1 MRRWAGGEAEGRGG
15 EEAGSGEGD
24 GEGGG
29 VGVGAAGWGVCVC
42 GCVWVC
48 VGVCGYV
55 WVCVVLDKSSGEFS
69 KTTYGPSSAHDS
81 FRVGALIW
89 AYVFVL

>member
-29 VGVGAAGWGVCVC
+29 VGVGAAGWGVCV
-42 GCVWVC
+42 WVC

-55 WVCVVLDKSSGEFS
+55 WVCVVLDNSSGEFS
-69 KTTYGPSSAHDS
+69 KTTYGPSSAHDI
-81 FRVGALIW
+81 FRVGALIL

>member
-1 MRRWAGGEAEGRGG
+1 MGRRRG
-15 EEAGSGEGD
+15 EEVRRR
-24 GEGGG
+24 G
-29 VGVGAAGWGVCVC
+29 VGRVTVKVGEWGWGRRDGVCVGVC

-55 WVCVVLDKSSGEFS
+55 WVCVVLDNSSGEFS
-69 KTTYGPSSAHDS
+69 KTTYGPSSAHDI
-81 FRVGALIW
+81 FRVGALIL

>member
-29 VGVGAAGWGVCVC
+29 VGVGAAGWGVCVGVC

-48 VGVCGYV
+48 VGMCGCV
-55 WVCVVLDKSSGEFS
+55 WYWTIPQVNSPRLHMAQAVLMIFS
-69 KTTYGPSSAHDS
+69 
-81 FRVGALIW
+81 
-89 AYVFVL
+89 VLAR